1 MFLIKFPVLNI
12 KVVSKRIFKNI
23 FLFLLFSSFFINVI
37 PSARANTKKLQRI
50 AANEAKKN
58 GYDPENMKV
67 IIDGNRTSSG
77 SVIMIQNLNRNK
89 QFYNEFQKIL
99 KRDPVVV
106 IFTPVQKPGQFIEGG
121 EFFVFLDKK
130 TGEIIF
136 TYKGK

>member
-99 KRDPVVV
+99 KRDLLNIILTKASPLKV
-106 IFTPVQKPGQFIEGG
+106 EGCG
-121 EFFVFLDKK
+121 
-130 TGEIIF
+130 
-136 TYKGK
+136 